1 MHLTA
6 LPGVGWLLRHL
17 GGVLWMP
24 PNAAGH
30 GQSLDRQ
37 MAVSITVMVAVF
49 VLAQAVLL
57 IAIRRPA
64 RASAALIPWWNVFT
78 FWALTLLF
86 VFLTVRAET
95 LWAANRFQG
104 PSYDALQVEVVG
116 QQYVWYF
123 RYPGADARF
132 GTVRPELVDA
142 AAGNPLGLD
151 RKDPAAQDD
160 FVSSELVLPLGRE
173 VNLRLRSLDVIHG
186 FFVPAMRLK
195 QNAVPG
201 SVFNVHFTPTET
213 GTYDIV
219 CSQVC
224 GSGHY
229 RMEAQLRV
237 ITPDEFASWLATHTP
252 ATKQGLR

>member
-1 MHLTA
+1 MHLSA
-6 LPGVGWLLRHL
+6 LSGLSWLLQPA
-17 GGVLWMP
+17 GTMWMP
-24 PNAAGH
+24 ANAAAH
-30 GQSLDRQ
+30 GGALDRQ
-37 MAVSITVMVAVF
+37 
-49 VLAQAVLL
+49 LAISL
-57 IAIRRPA
+57 IAVVIIFAVAQVVMLVAIIQPA
-64 RASAALIPWWNVFT
+64 KSGAARISWWNVVT
-78 FWALTLLF
+78 FGALTLLF
-86 VFLTVRAET
+86 VLLSVRAES

-104 PSYDALQVEVVG
+104 AAYDALQVEVVG

-142 AAGNPLGLD
+142 PSGNPLGID
-151 RKDPAAQDD
+151 VKDPAAQDD
-160 FVSSELVLPLGRE
+160 FVTSELVLPAGRE
-173 VNLRLRSLDVIHG
+173 VNLRLRSLDVVHG

-201 SVFNVHFTPTET
+201 SVFNVHFTPTEV
-213 GTYDIV
+213 GSYDIV

-237 ITPDEFASWLATHTP
+237 VSPQDFADWLEQHAP
-252 ATKQGLR
+252 AGKGAAR